1 MPSKNL
7 LIIFYRNP
15 ELGKV
20 KTRLA
25 KTLGNEKALA
35 IYLHLSSHTRAITEN
50 LLVDKAIYYSN
61 FVDTEDAW
69 PNSAFQ
75 KKVQT
80 GNDLGEKMQNAFA
93 TEFNN
98 GYEKIVIIGTDCF
111 ELTTE
116 IIQQGFDSIQRYDAV
131 IGPAKDGGYYLLG
144 MKKLIAELFIDKTW
158 SSDTVAA
165 DTIQNFKDLGFSF
178 AQLPILTD
186 VDEEKDLP
194 IKFFNPDRS
203 S

>member
-1 MPSKNL
+1 MTMPSKNL

-15 ELGKV
+15 QLGKV

-25 KTLGNEKALA
+25 KTLGDEKALV

-50 LLVDKAIYYSN
+50 LMVDKVIYYSN

-69 PNSAFQ
+69 TNSIFQ

-98 GYEKIVIIGTDCF
+98 GYEKIIVIGTDCL
-111 ELTTE
+111 ELTNG
-116 IIQQGFDSIQRYDAV
+116 IIQQGFDCLKKYDAV

-144 MKKLIAELFIDKTW
+144 MKKLAPELFINKKW
-158 SSDTVAA
+158 SSDTVAS
-165 DTIQNFKDLGFSF
+165 DTINDLTRLGHNFT
-178 AQLPILTD
+178 QLPQLSD
-186 VDEEKDLP
+186 VDEEQDLP
-194 IKFFNPDRS
+194 RGFLRN
-203 S
+203 

>member
-1 MPSKNL
+1 MQSKNL

-25 KTLGNEKALA
+25 KTLGDENALA

-50 LLVDKAIYYSN
+50 LMVDKVIYYSD

-69 PNSAFQ
+69 ANSTFQ
-75 KKVQT
+75 KKIQT
-80 GNDLGEKMQNAFA
+80 GSDLGEKMRSAFA

-98 GYEKIVIIGTDCF
+98 GYEKIIIIGTDCL
-111 ELTTE
+111 ELDE
-116 IIQQGFDSIQRYDAV
+116 KIIQQGFDSLQKYDSV

-144 MKKLIAELFIDKTW
+144 IRKLIPELFINKKW
-158 SSDTVAA
+158 SSDTVAS
-165 DTIQNFKDLGFSF
+165 DTTNDLTRLGYSYT
-178 AQLPILTD
+178 QLPRLSD
-186 VDEEKDLP
+186 VDEERDLP
-194 IKFFNPDRS
+194 HGFL
-203 S
+203 